1 VATSLHDCES
11 GYSGITGKHLYRAL
25 SLTAADDSA
34 QHNVATDLESLFY
47 SILDMASDEKAL
59 KWRELVDPELIQT
72 SKYSCMTVPVKWS
85 KDVLKHCKP
94 EVQPQIERLYK
105 LFSFGDGGYYSP
117 LKPVVT
123 VEAFIAA
130 CQSSV

>member
-11 GYSGITGKHLYRAL
+11 GYSGIAGKHLYRAL

-34 QHNVATDLESLFY
+34 QHSVATDLESLFY

-59 KWRELVDPELIQT
+59 KWRELIEPELIHADKWH
-72 SKYSCMTVPVKWS
+72 SMTVASVWS
-85 KDVLKHCKP
+85 KRVLQHCKP
-94 EVQPQIERLYK
+94 EVQPQIERLHK
-105 LFSFGDGGYYSP
+105 LFSFEDHYYSP

-123 VEAFIAA
+123 IEAFIAA